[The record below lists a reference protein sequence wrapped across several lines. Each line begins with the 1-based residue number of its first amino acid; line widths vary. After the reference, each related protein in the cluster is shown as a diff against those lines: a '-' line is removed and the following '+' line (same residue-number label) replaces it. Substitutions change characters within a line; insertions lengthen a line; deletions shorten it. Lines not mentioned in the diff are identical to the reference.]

1 MFDYASVGSR
11 RAGFSTAQLF
21 LRRVPSPTL
30 ERREISV
37 DEQAIILQS
46 RN

>member
-11 RAGFSTAQLF
+11 RAGFYRSAVLSAPGP
-21 LRRVPSPTL
+21 LPTL